1 MTLARSTKQRWQI
14 PQFLVLASLSG
25 LLYASWPLGYVL
37 NPITN
42 RGLVSNLEG
51 LGQPYNWLFISLDII
66 SGVAV
71 CVVARW
77 LWQRTAGKR
86 TMVTTAAVGSYA
98 LFGLLTAIDA
108 LIPVDCAADQGQ
120 CGNVINHPLV
130 IWHGLISLAS
140 IGFLTL
146 SLVIIWWQF
155 SRRQASPSVVRYGLH
170 SAVAI
175 WFFFGIVTAILVG
188 LNRSSALSQHSFII
202 ACSLWTGIF
211 PYFIWH
217 GSESFRRNRRPLIPV
232 AKSRLGA

>member
-1 MTLARSTKQRWQI
+1 MTLARSTKQHWQI
-14 PQFLVLASLSG
+14 PKFLALASLSG
-25 LLYASWPLGYVL
+25 LLYASWPLGYLL

-51 LGQPYNWLFISLDII
+51 LGQPYNWLFITLDII

-77 LWQRTAGKR
+77 LWQSTAGKR
-86 TMVTTAAVGSYA
+86 TMVATTAVGSYA

-155 SRRQASPSVVRYGLH
+155 SRRPASPTVVRYGLH

-211 PYFIWH
+211 PYFIRH
-217 GSESFRRNRRPLIPV
+217 GSEAFRRNRRPLILV
-232 AKSRLGA
+232 AKSRLGT